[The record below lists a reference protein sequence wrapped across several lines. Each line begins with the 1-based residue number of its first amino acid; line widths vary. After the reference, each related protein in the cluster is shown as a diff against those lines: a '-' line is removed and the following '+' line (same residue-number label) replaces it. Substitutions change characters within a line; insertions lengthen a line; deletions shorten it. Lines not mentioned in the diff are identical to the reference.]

1 MQPTA
6 ALQRIEMMRC
16 DAGPESNQLT
26 ALGNRMCG
34 FLAEDSRGVEAAV
47 AASTHAGHEV
57 AEGERSSSHRG
68 KPHKRIL
75 RRKITLQ
82 SGLVDQLKFEFTRNK
97 NSMTVFMIR
106 LRRVYRD

>member
-1 MQPTA
+1 MMQ
-6 ALQRIEMMRC
+6 C

-34 FLAEDSRGVEAAV
+34 FLADDSRGVEAAV
-47 AASTHAGHEV
+47 AASTHAGHEE
-57 AEGERSSSHRG
+57 AEEERSKSHHN
-68 KPHKRIL
+68 KLHKRNL
-75 RRKITLQ
+75 RKEITLQ

-97 NSMTVFMIR
+97 NSMNVFTIR